1 MPQWLTWLALVVLA
15 WCLLA
20 LVAGLGFG
28 RLLRAA
34 TQERARVQGWR

>member
-1 MPQWLTWLALVVLA
+1 MPQWLSWLALVLLV

-28 RLLRAA
+28 RLLREAA
-34 TQERARVQGWR
+34 REHSRVRGWR